1 MTSSS
6 DDPWPTRTLDA
17 QNTNV
22 WTASGLIKP
31 NATSTQ
37 IGGSAYIVSIS
48 PVACGETPIGVMR
61 PPASRGVIG
70 LVPLQAGSGQPTP

>member
-37 IGGSAYIVSIS
+37 IGGYLKSIRDKPWS
-48 PVACGETPIGVMR
+48 
-61 PPASRGVIG
+61 
-70 LVPLQAGSGQPTP
+70 